1 MVKKLMICIG
11 ILGIHSGGLG
21 SKIELDPMI
30 DFRYPVSL
38 FEMLHEGIVQITYM
52 IKRTEYNEQSLN
64 HLIDALIN
72 LHYRYDS
79 SLELQLKRDIK
90 SVDKEFLEQ
99 MLQRID
105 DLIAQLEGDNTNR
118 SCAQV
123 LCQRL
128 RDKIMHS

>member
-1 MVKKLMICIG
+1 MSFVRMPNG
-11 ILGIHSGGLG
+11 IFG
-21 SKIELDPMI
+21 SKIELDPMVH
-30 DFRYPVSL
+30 FRYPVSL

-52 IKRTEYNEQSLN
+52 IKRTQYNEQSLN

-105 DLIAQLEGDNTNR
+105 DLIAQLEGDDAKR

-123 LCQRL
+123 LCKRL
-128 RDKIMHS
+128 RDKIMQV